1 MATIFDY
8 FGSDIQICADVLDG
22 IVSKIETDA
31 AASLKRCRGCH
42 KWLPSDQ
49 FDVHASTAKKKR
61 TPNKTCR
68 VCCSTRNARR
78 AADPRRAVLRKLL
91 DAFQAR
97 PCVDCGGNEYI
108 EADHL
113 PWLSKKV
120 KAVSEFKFWVC
131 HGVDAY
137 KAELNKC
144 DPRCVMCHRIVSH
157 LRGLKTKV
165 HRELLGQYSQSP
177 KAVRERKAKAR
188 NDKYN
193 RKRKREAGGCAIC
206 GLACRAGEESAFD
219 WDHIDRSTKRKTV
232 SGLVCRTYSIKTI
245 RKEINEKCRLL
256 CAVCH
261 RGHTKVQFEIEI

>member
-1 MATIFDY
+1 MFDY

-22 IVSKIETDA
+22 IVSKIETA
-31 AASLKRCRGCH
+31 AALKRCIRCH
-42 KWLPSDQ
+42 KWLPPDQ
-49 FDVHASTAKKKR
+49 FDVHALVAKKRKR

-68 VCCSTRNARR
+68 VCCSTRNTMR

-120 KAVSEFKFWVC
+120 KAVSDFKFWIW
-131 HGVDAY
+131 HGVDVDAY
-137 KAELNKC
+137 KAELKKC
-144 DPRCVMCHRIVSH
+144 DPRCIMCHRIVSY
-157 LRGLKTKV
+157 LRRLKKKV
-165 HRELLGQYSQSP
+165 HRELLGQYSQTP
-177 KAVRERKAKAR
+177 NAVRLRKGKAR
-188 NDKYN
+188 NRKYN

-206 GLACRAGEESAFD
+206 GLACRAGMESAFD
-219 WDHIDRSTKRKTV
+219 WDHIDRSTKEENGV
-232 SGLVCRTYSIKTI
+232 SELVCHMYSIKTI
-245 RKEINEKCRLL
+245 REEIDEKCRLL